1 MTSTVTRR
9 PGYPLGLA
17 PAQGRNARLRT
28 LIERDVLTMA
38 PGCFDCLS
46 ARLVAKAGFPAAYIT
61 GSGVSMSALGAPDI
75 GVISFAEIAER
86 ARRIADVVDIP
97 VICDVD
103 TGYGGPLNVVRTVRE
118 LERAGVSAMQIE
130 DQAWPKKCGHELGRK
145 LVDINEMQG
154 RIKAAVDARDDD
166 DVIII
171 ARTDA
176 RTGHGLAEA
185 LDRAMA
191 YREAGADI
199 IFVESPESEEEMRQI
214 NQRLSCPTLANMV
227 EGGRTP
233 FLDADTLANLGY
245 RLAIYPNSLTRL
257 FGFQGARMLESL
269 AQHGS
274 TAPMREQMLDHQ
286 GLWSLFDYP
295 EWTTLESHFTDRG

>member
-1 MTSTVTRR
+1 MTTTVTRR

-17 PAQGRNARLRT
+17 QAQGRNAKLRE
-28 LIERDVLTMA
+28 LINRDALTMA
-38 PGCFDCLS
+38 PGCFDCLT
-46 ARLVAKAGFPAAYIT
+46 ARLVADAGFPAAYIT

-75 GVISFAEIAER
+75 GVISFAEVAER
-86 ARRIADVVDIP
+86 ARRIADVVEIP
-97 VICDVD
+97 IICDVD

-130 DQAWPKKCGHELGRK
+130 DQSWPKKCGHELGRK
-145 LVDINEMQG
+145 LVDIPEMEG
-154 RIKAAVDARDDD
+154 RIKAAVDARDDN
-166 DVIII
+166 DVMII

-199 IFVESPESEEEMRQI
+199 IFVESPESQDEMQQI
-214 NQRLSCPTLANMV
+214 NQRLECPTLANMV

-233 FLDADTLANLGY
+233 FLDSETLKSLGY

-257 FGFQGARMLESL
+257 FGFQGAKMLATL
-269 AQHGS
+269 ANQGS
-274 TAPMREQMLDHQ
+274 TASLREQMLDHN
-286 GLWSLFDYP
+286 GLWSLFDYT
-295 EWTTLESHFTDRG
+295 EWTELEARFTNHN